1 MDKDIMVLV
10 VNLGSTSSKFAVY
23 KNETELFREGI
34 DHERERIDRFPTRND
49 EIPFRINTAKDFL
62 ARNGYR
68 MEDFDVI
75 AARAGNLANAKAG
88 TYIIDEAICESL
100 KTRPAVQHASNL
112 CPVVAYELGAP
123 YGIPAYMC
131 DAPSVDQRWPV
142 FKVTGIPEI
151 EKYGGVH
158 SENMLEVAAKTA
170 QKLKKR
176 YEDCSFVIAHMGGG
190 ITYSLHYKG
199 QVIDAYCD
207 DAASFSPER
216 AGILPSVELI
226 ELCFSGNY
234 TEEELKRYMRGKG
247 GLVAHLGTSDVR
259 EVERMAAEGNSY
271 AALIYDALIYNVA
284 KSIASLAADVGGDI
298 DRIILTGG
306 IAYSNHVVNKL
317 TELLRFIAPLEI
329 IPGEMEIQHIVRC
342 TLKAF
347 RNQITVNKYQG

>member
-1 MDKDIMVLV
+1 MSKDIMILV
-10 VNLGSTSSKFAVY
+10 INLGSTSSKFAVY
-23 KNETELFREGI
+23 KNETELFRESI
-34 DHERERIDRFPTRND
+34 DHERELINSFPTRND
-49 EIPFRINTAKDFL
+49 EIPFRIDIANEFL
-62 ARNGYR
+62 KRNGYH
-68 MEDFDVI
+68 MGEFDAI
-75 AARAGNLANAKAG
+75 AARAGNLANAEAG

-112 CPVVAYELGAP
+112 CPIVAYELGEP

-158 SENMLEVAAKTA
+158 SENMFEVAEKTA
-170 QKLKKR
+170 EKLKKK
-176 YEDCSFVIAHMGGG
+176 YENCSFVIAHMGGG

-226 ELCFSGNY
+226 ELCFSGKY

-247 GLVAHLGTSDVR
+247 GLVAHLGTSDAR
-259 EVERMAAEGNSY
+259 EVEKMAAEGNEY

-284 KSIASLAADVGGDI
+284 KSIASLAVDVGGDV

-306 IAYSNHVVNKL
+306 IAHSKQVVNKL

-329 IPGEMEIQHIVRC
+329 IPGEMEIKHIVGC

-347 RNQITVNKYQG
+347 KNEIKVNRYKG

>member
-1 MDKDIMVLV
+1 MNKDIMVLV
-10 VNLGSTSSKFAVY
+10 INLGSTSSKFAVY
-23 KNETELFREGI
+23 KNETELYRESI
-34 DHERERIDRFPTRND
+34 EHERERINSFPTRND
-49 EIPFRINTAKDFL
+49 EIPFRLNVAKEFL
-62 ARNGYR
+62 ERNGYH
-68 MEDFDVI
+68 MEDFDMI
-75 AARAGNLANAKAG
+75 AARAGNLANAEAG
-88 TYIIDEAICESL
+88 AYLIDEAICESL
-100 KTRPAVQHASNL
+100 KTRPAVQHTSNL
-112 CPVVAYELGAP
+112 CPIVAYELGAP

-158 SENMLEVAAKTA
+158 SENMLEVAEKTA
-170 QKLKKR
+170 EKLGKK
-176 YEDCSFVIAHMGGG
+176 YEECSFAIAHMGGG

-226 ELCFSGNY
+226 ELCFSGKY

-247 GLVAHLGTSDVR
+247 GLVAHLGTSDAR
-259 EVERMAAEGNSY
+259 EVERMAAEGNKY
-271 AALIYDALIYNVA
+271 AALVYDALIYNVA
-284 KSIASLAADVGGDI
+284 KSIASLAVDVGGNI

-306 IAYSNHVVNKL
+306 IAYSEHVVNKL
-317 TELLRFIAPLEI
+317 TELLQFIAPLEI
-329 IPGEMEIQHIVRC
+329 IPGEMEIQHIVRR

-347 RNQITVNKYQG
+347 KNEIPVNRYKG